1 MDHHHHP
8 GGKGNS
14 SNMEACQ
21 GDCGKCVRYAQ
32 RKREQKA
39 ASKNALRTDRAEWFC
54 GICNVKYQERARP
67 THEKACAERAMQLNE
82 ARERRRAALPQLL
95 SEIGRSGGTL
105 TAGKMLQ
112 LARDNDMNINDF
124 MTTLNQGEVDGKCR
138 FELNVGGPANF
149 DDAETEGEG
158 LEEDND
164 DEFEADEDEEMQEEE
179 H

>member
-1 MDHHHHP
+1 MHRWR
-8 GGKGNS
+8 
-14 SNMEACQ
+14 A
-21 GDCGKCVRYAQ
+21 
-32 RKREQKA
+32 KA
-39 ASKNALRTDRAEWFC
+39 RVVLLHDTSPR
-54 GICNVKYQERARP
+54 Q
-67 THEKACAERAMQLNE
+67 
-82 ARERRRAALPQLL
+82 RRRAALPQLL

-164 DEFEADEDEEMQEEE
+164 FDADEEMNSDSELQ
-179 H
+179 HAFSSQRVDNHDKATSMDGTAPSASTIAT